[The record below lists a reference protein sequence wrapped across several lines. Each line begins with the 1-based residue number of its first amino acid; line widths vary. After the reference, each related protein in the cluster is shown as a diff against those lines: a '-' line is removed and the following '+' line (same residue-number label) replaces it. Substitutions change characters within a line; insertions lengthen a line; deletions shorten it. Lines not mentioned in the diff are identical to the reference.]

1 MVAAGLTLGSL
12 FDGIAGFPLAAAG
25 VGIKTVWTSE
35 IEPNCIE
42 IAARHFPE
50 AKQLGDITKL
60 NGADL
65 DPVDIISFGSP
76 CQNLSTAGNQKG
88 LDGEKSQL
96 FFEAVRVIDEMR
108 CATDGKYPKYII
120 WENVAGA
127 FSSNKGQDFRRVLE
141 EVTKTNIPM
150 PDSGRWAAAGMV
162 RSREGSTAWRVLDA
176 QYWGVPQRRKRIF
189 LVCSFGNDR
198 AVQILFECE
207 SVLGYS
213 AQGAGETKGD
223 TAGLEDCAA
232 REDSGGMA
240 QDADG
245 QMTFDF
251 GRTGDRIHMN
261 AEKSVTLKATDGGG
275 GASTGLYM
283 LPVYVLNGA
292 AIGRTGKNGGNQ
304 LGIMQEDTAPTLTTA
319 DRHAVCVPDTK
330 LYRSG
335 ERSTFKE
342 NTVSGTITAGQE
354 KVRGGTSLVV
364 QGCGAYRLD
373 GYGGYKE
380 GVGMLRATGGNNG
393 GGSETLVTE
402 KRKGKG
408 ILKHIVRRLTPLECE
423 RLDGFPDGW
432 TQERKDGRGISDN
445 ARYTALGNSIAVPC
459 AARVFRGII
468 AAEAEVMESENRAD

>member
-162 RSREGSTAWRVLDA
+162 RSRGGSTAWRMLDA
-176 QYWGVPQRRKRIF
+176 QYWGVPQRRKRIY
-189 LVCSFGNDR
+189 LVRDFRTDR
-198 AVQILFECE
+198 AGQTADCASGGNSGGL
-207 SVLGYS
+207 
-213 AQGAGETKGD
+213 AQGA
-223 TAGLEDCAA
+223 
-232 REDSGGMA
+232 
-240 QDADG
+240 DG
-245 QMTFDF
+245 QLKLNFEEGEEKKHTKLDF
-251 GRTGDRIHMN
+251 GRTGDRIYID
-261 AEKSVTLKATDGGG
+261 AKQSVTLMGRAGG
-275 GASTGLYM
+275 GAAKTGYYL
-283 LPVYVLNGA
+283 LPVYTIIGNVL
-292 AIGRTGKNGGNQ
+292 GRKAGSGGNQ
-304 LGIMQEDTAPTLTTA
+304 TGVGQDISPTLTES
-319 DRHAVCVPDTK
+319 DRHAVAAPEESWRQK
-330 LYRSG
+330 YRV
-335 ERSTFKE
+335 RS
-342 NTVSGTITAGQE
+342 
-354 KVRGGTSLVV
+354 
-364 QGCGAYRLD
+364 
-373 GYGGYKE
+373 
-380 GVGMLRATGGNNG
+380 
-393 GGSETLVTE
+393 
-402 KRKGKG
+402 
-408 ILKHIVRRLTPLECE
+408 LTPLECE
-423 RLDGFPDGW
+423 RLDGFPDNW
-432 TQERKDGRGISDN
+432 TQYGASGKEMSSN
-445 ARYTALGNSIAVPC
+445 ARIKALGNSIAVPC
-459 AARVFRGII
+459 AERVFRGII
-468 AAEAEVMESENRAD
+468 AAEQEERKDG

>member
-1 MVAAGLTLGSL
+1 M
-12 FDGIAGFPLAAAG
+12 
-25 VGIKTVWTSE
+25 E
-35 IEPNCIE
+35 
-42 IAARHFPE
+42 
-50 AKQLGDITKL
+50 
-60 NGADL
+60 
-65 DPVDIISFGSP
+65 
-76 CQNLSTAGNQKG
+76 
-88 LDGEKSQL
+88 
-96 FFEAVRVIDEMR
+96 
-108 CATDGKYPKYII
+108 
-120 WENVAGA
+120 
-127 FSSNKGQDFRRVLE
+127 
-141 EVTKTNIPM
+141 
-150 PDSGRWAAAGMV
+150 
-162 RSREGSTAWRVLDA
+162 
-176 QYWGVPQRRKRIF
+176 
-189 LVCSFGNDR
+189 
-198 AVQILFECE
+198 
-207 SVLGYS
+207 
-213 AQGAGETKGD
+213 
-223 TAGLEDCAA
+223 
-232 REDSGGMA
+232 

-283 LPVYVLNGA
+283 LPVHVLNGA

-342 NTVSGTITAGQE
+342 DTVSGTITAGQE

-364 QGCGAYRLD
+364 QGC
-373 GYGGYKE
+373 KE
-380 GVGMLRATGGNNG
+380 GVGTLRATGGNNG

-459 AARVFRGII
+459 AVRVFRGIV
-468 AAEAEVMESENRAD
+468 AAEMEVAENADNVNQ

>member
-1 MVAAGLTLGSL
+1 M
-12 FDGIAGFPLAAAG
+12 
-25 VGIKTVWTSE
+25 E
-35 IEPNCIE
+35 
-42 IAARHFPE
+42 
-50 AKQLGDITKL
+50 
-60 NGADL
+60 
-65 DPVDIISFGSP
+65 
-76 CQNLSTAGNQKG
+76 
-88 LDGEKSQL
+88 
-96 FFEAVRVIDEMR
+96 
-108 CATDGKYPKYII
+108 
-120 WENVAGA
+120 
-127 FSSNKGQDFRRVLE
+127 
-141 EVTKTNIPM
+141 
-150 PDSGRWAAAGMV
+150 
-162 RSREGSTAWRVLDA
+162 
-176 QYWGVPQRRKRIF
+176 
-189 LVCSFGNDR
+189 
-198 AVQILFECE
+198 
-207 SVLGYS
+207 
-213 AQGAGETKGD
+213 
-223 TAGLEDCAA
+223 
-232 REDSGGMA
+232 

-251 GRTGDRIHMN
+251 GGTADRIQIN

-342 NTVSGTITAGQE
+342 DTVSGTITAGQE
-354 KVRGGTSLVV
+354 KVRGGTSIVV
-364 QGCGAYRLD
+364 QDCGAYRLD

-380 GVGMLRATGGNNG
+380 GVGTLRATGGNNG

-432 TQERKDGRGISDN
+432 TQKRKDGREISDN

-468 AAEAEVMESENRAD
+468 AAEMEVAAVAERSND